1 MRARLSL
8 VDRFF
13 STLVEEIREQEP
25 SYLKAPFTVAEIYQT
40 LVPYR
45 THRDRIGAELNG
57 DYEDALLR
65 LLAGEKDYLAL
76 ESDTARERIR
86 LELRS
91 SNPNTGLY
99 REYAAVGVRLNPE
112 RIPAATE
119 GKKGSSKAG
128 AAEGK
133 AAGTEAGPTD
143 DELDELVG
151 KALDSARRAGAD
163 DDLRLDDLLGEALE
177 DDEGDAAKEEAR
189 EGKAAEPGKALAKSR
204 SASAGEAQ
212 PKAAKSVKSEG
223 AAAGSGASAGSERV
237 GVDAIPQHV
246 NLDAVPDEC
255 PECSRALP
263 SREGLRFCAFCGT
276 NVFVVPCS
284 SCGEVLERDWSFCV
298 ICGDAAG

>member
-1 MRARLSL
+1 

-25 SYLKAPFTVAEIYQT
+25 SYLDAPFTVAEIYQT

-65 LLAGEKDYLAL
+65 LLAGEKDYLEL

-112 RIPAATE
+112 KLPE
-119 GKKGSSKAG
+119 AG
-128 AAEGK
+128 D
-133 AAGTEAGPTD
+133 EAGPTD
-143 DELDELVG
+143 KELDTLVG
-151 KALDSARRAGAD
+151 RALDSARRAGAD
-163 DDLRLDDLLGEALE
+163 DDLRLDDLLGEAL
-177 DDEGDAAKEEAR
+177 DDDGGEADEAASEEPDSSGSGTSVVKSSPAPTQAGTAEKKRDAAR
-189 EGKAAEPGKALAKSR
+189 SSEPA
-204 SASAGEAQ
+204 SASD
-212 PKAAKSVKSEG
+212 
-223 AAAGSGASAGSERV
+223 RV
-237 GVDAIPQHV
+237 NADAIPEDV
-246 NLDAVPDEC
+246 DMNEVPDAC
-255 PECSRALP
+255 PECSRTLP
-263 SREGLRFCAFCGT
+263 SREGLRFCAYCGV

-284 SCGEVLERDWSFCV
+284 SCDEVMERDWSFCV
-298 ICGDAAG
+298 ICGAEAG

>member
-13 STLVEEIREQEP
+13 STLVEESREQEP

-65 LLAGEKDYLAL
+65 LLAGEKDYLEL

-99 REYAAVGVRLNPE
+99 REYAAVGVRLNADKLPE
-112 RIPAATE
+112 ADDEAGPTE
-119 GKKGSSKAG
+119 D
-128 AAEGK
+128 EV
-133 AAGTEAGPTD
+133 GPTD
-143 DELDELVG
+143 DEVDALVG
-151 KALDSARRAGAD
+151 RALDSARRAGAD
-163 DDLRLDDLLGEALE
+163 DDLRLDDLLGEAL
-177 DDEGDAAKEEAR
+177 DDEGDEADSS
-189 EGKAAEPGKALAKSR
+189 GSGTAV
-204 SASAGEAQ
+204 
-212 PKAAKSVKSEG
+212 VKSSPAPAEAEAPETKE
-223 AAAGSGASAGSERV
+223 AARSPEATAASDRV
-237 GVDAIPQHV
+237 TVDAIPEDV
-246 NLDAVPDEC
+246 DMNEVPDAC
-255 PECSRALP
+255 PECSRTLP
-263 SREGLRFCAFCGT
+263 RREGLRFCAYCGV

-284 SCGEVLERDWSFCV
+284 SCDEVMERDWRFCV
-298 ICGDAAG
+298 ICGDPAD

>member
-13 STLVEEIREQEP
+13 STLVDEIREQEP

-65 LLAGEKDYLAL
+65 LLAGEKDYLEL

-112 RIPAATE
+112 KLPEE
-119 GKKGSSKAG
+119 GDETA
-128 AAEGK
+128 
-133 AAGTEAGPTD
+133 PTD
-143 DELDELVG
+143 EELDTLVG
-151 KALDSARRAGAD
+151 RALDSARRAGAD
-163 DDLRLDDLLGEALE
+163 DDMRLDDLLGEAL
-177 DDEGDAAKEEAR
+177 DDDGADADEAASEETDSSGSGTAVVR
-189 EGKAAEPGKALAKSR
+189 SS
-204 SASAGEAQ
+204 SASTESGAPETKEA
-212 PKAAKSVKSEG
+212 ARSSE
-223 AAAGSGASAGSERV
+223 AAAASDRV
-237 GVDAIPQHV
+237 NVDAIPEDV
-246 NLDAVPDEC
+246 DMNEVPDAC
-255 PECSRALP
+255 PECSRTLP
-263 SREGLRFCAFCGT
+263 SREGLRFCAYCGV

-284 SCGEVLERDWSFCV
+284 SCDEVMERDWSFCV
-298 ICGDAAG
+298 ICGAAAD

>member
-13 STLVEEIREQEP
+13 STLVDEIREQEP

-65 LLAGEKDYLAL
+65 LLAGEKDYLEL

-112 RIPAATE
+112 KLPE
-119 GKKGSSKAG
+119 AG
-128 AAEGK
+128 E
-133 AAGTEAGPTD
+133 EAGPSD
-143 DELDELVG
+143 EELDTLVG
-151 KALDSARRAGAD
+151 RALDSARRAGAD
-163 DDLRLDDLLGEALE
+163 DDLRLDDLLGEAL
-177 DDEGDAAKEEAR
+177 DDDDPETDEAASEEPDSSGSGTAV
-189 EGKAAEPGKALAKSR
+189 
-204 SASAGEAQ
+204 
-212 PKAAKSVKSEG
+212 VKSSPTEAVTPEKKRQATRSPEP
-223 AAAGSGASAGSERV
+223 AAASDRV
-237 GVDAIPQHV
+237 NVDAIPEDV
-246 NLDAVPDEC
+246 DMNEVPDAC
-255 PECSRALP
+255 PECSRTLP
-263 SREGLRFCAFCGT
+263 SREGLRFCAFCGV

-284 SCGEVLERDWSFCV
+284 SCDEVIERDWSFCV
-298 ICGDAAG
+298 ICGAAAD